1 MLNTHEKMAV
11 IFKQRLRANFEM
23 DSQVFGDHHGSKTND
38 SYSLIF
44 SLLLDG
50 SLLRSPFLASLV
62 FVSEIFRKVKK
73 INRKSLFF

>member
-38 SYSLIF
+38 SYSEPTLQPNYTAKAEYLTF
-44 SLLLDG
+44 
-50 SLLRSPFLASLV
+50 
-62 FVSEIFRKVKK
+62 
-73 INRKSLFF
+73 